1 MKLLRAWL
9 TLVWLSFARLLW
21 STATLVVCAA
31 LAFCALYIL
40 RSGYDS
46 APDLGR
52 SFENFSAFIMT
63 IYLSAVVPLSA
74 LAFGTSAMG
83 NDREDRTLLFVL
95 MRPIPP
101 ALVLLARWVA
111 ALPLGLG
118 VTVASFG
125 AYCWLAGEVG
135 ALAWRLY
142 LPAVFWTMFAYLG
155 LFHLLAVLFR
165 HATIVA
171 IAYTIFIEI
180 ILGSMP
186 GIVKRVAVNY
196 YGKSLMFTAGAAEGL
211 QPPDARTFEL
221 LASSTAE
228 WVLVG
233 IGLGSL
239 AIAAVIFT
247 RREY

>member
-9 TLVWLSFARLLW
+9 TLVRLSFARLLW
-21 STATLVVCAA
+21 STATLMVCAA

-40 RSGYDS
+40 RSRYDS

-74 LAFGTSAMG
+74 LAFGTSALG

-111 ALPLGLG
+111 ALPLALG
-118 VTVASFG
+118 VVTASF
-125 AYCWLAGEVG
+125 ASYCWLAGEVG
-135 ALAWRLY
+135 VIAWQLY
-142 LPAVFWTMFAYLG
+142 LPAIFWTMFAYVG
-155 LFHLLAVLFR
+155 LFHLFAVMFR
-165 HATIVA
+165 HATI
-171 IAYTIFIEI
+171 IALAYAVFVEMM
-180 ILGSMP
+180 LGNMP
-186 GIVKRVAVNY
+186 GIIKRVAVNY
-196 YGKSLMFTAGAAEGL
+196 YGKSLMYTAGAAEGL
-211 QPPDARTFEL
+211 QSPDPRFFEPI
-221 LASSTAE
+221 AAATAQ
-228 WVLVG
+228 WSLIG